1 MSCIV
6 SPSALYKSS
15 LMSVVQCFVSA
26 AVFSPAVPYFPRP
39 SPLPVSH
46 TRCTGTCNM
55 TCTCA
60 CMHTHTH
67 TPPACHLVVSLI
79 SSSLVVFAPSFSAF
93 NSASYPSFSR
103 SLHPRPWPHPTE
115 PSIQPFSSW
124 MQILECDK
132 SFWFLSSHFAVATES
147 KTLNTAPTLP
157 WLFTEPSMHTHT
169 ATKMHTDKRMHTRIH
184 ICMYAS
190 VHRLIHRHTGKPGP
204 I

>member
-1 MSCIV
+1 MFCLRCRFLPCCPLLPPSLASPCV
-6 SPSALYKSS
+6 SYQVHRH
-15 LMSVVQCFVSA
+15 MQHDV
-26 AVFSPAVPYFPRP
+26 
-39 SPLPVSH
+39 H
-46 TRCTGTCNM
+46 M
-55 TCTCA
+55 
-60 CMHTHTH
+60 CMHAHTH

-157 WLFTEPSMHTHT
+157 RLFTEPSMHTHT